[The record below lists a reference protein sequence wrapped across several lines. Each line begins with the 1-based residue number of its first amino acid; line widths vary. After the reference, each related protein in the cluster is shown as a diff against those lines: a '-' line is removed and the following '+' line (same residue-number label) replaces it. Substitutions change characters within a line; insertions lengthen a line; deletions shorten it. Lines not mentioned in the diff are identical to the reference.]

1 MTSLPPPPEDECDCG
16 DDFSPPGGDFFQCDD
31 GDDSDHLFGG
41 NDGGDSDD
49 LFGDDGDSDEDGD
62 DGDSDEDES
71 EHLQRKTSLEGI
83 PAPRLHPPPPGVHH
97 QLVKVLIF

>member
-31 GDDSDHLFGG
+31 GCGGDDGD
-41 NDGGDSDD
+41 DSDD
-49 LFGDDGDSDEDGD
+49 LFGDDDGD

-83 PAPRLHPPPPGVHH
+83 PAPRLHPPPPGIHH

>member
-16 DDFSPPGGDFFQCDD
+16 DDFSIPGGDFFQCD
-31 GDDSDHLFGG
+31 
-41 NDGGDSDD
+41 NCCGGD
-49 LFGDDGDSDEDGD
+49 DGD
-62 DGDSDEDES
+62 DGDSDEAGS

-97 QLVKVLIF
+97 QLIKVFTF